1 MTFSPPQCF
10 RICAGNRSSS
20 RRGILSDSG
29 NHRERGREI
38 RIEAVSK
45 LLLFGEKGKKKV
57 ISLSGS
63 HPRGSKIG
71 VNARLVGQCQSTTS
85 VRPDSKSGK
94 EANYRE
100 PNVARGG
107 ATGQYLGQC

>member
-1 MTFSPPQCF
+1 MFPYLCRESLFFSERNIIRLGQ
-10 RICAGNRSSS
+10 SQ
-20 RRGILSDSG
+20 
-29 NHRERGREI
+29 RERGREI